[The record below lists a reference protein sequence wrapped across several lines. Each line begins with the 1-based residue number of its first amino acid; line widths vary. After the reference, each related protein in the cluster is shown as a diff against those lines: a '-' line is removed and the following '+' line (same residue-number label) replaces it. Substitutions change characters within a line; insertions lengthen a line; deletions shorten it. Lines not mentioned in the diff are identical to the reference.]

1 MQRIKS
7 NSDIIL
13 IIILGIIL
21 RFKDLSKFDLWYDE
35 AYTGLLMRLKPAEF
49 YSMLAK
55 DSHPPLFSLIT
66 KAWTFIFGVN
76 DFTLRFLPF
85 VFGVATIYVVYRVAL
100 TLANEGLRSDDR
112 SLLFSRSTAQA
123 CLSSQKG
130 VKSSASENKETA
142 AISAFLAAIN
152 PFLIDY
158 SIEARSYSFYGL
170 VTALTFLALLK
181 RKTSL
186 FALGIVVMTF
196 THYISFTF
204 IATFLILYLFMNFKK
219 IKKDLSVM
227 IPLFI
232 FLVLQV
238 FFLLHKDTEFLNI
251 YWVRSSNFL
260 NIFRSM
266 ISYFIG
272 IKSKLAGAD
281 ELVDINFIFNQM
293 VWGSILVFAFLLG
306 TLYLVLKKGAHLKNL
321 ITVLLPVILPQ
332 IILITYGI
340 LFHKSL
346 YVERYLFPSAIFFVI
361 ACGYVLSKTVK
372 LEVVFFILVFYV
384 FILTKVQTP
393 KYFTGMEL
401 LASSLKNYQGEIVF
415 VSPIDF
421 TTGEYY
427 FGEQNLNL
435 RLLNPKD
442 PAATYGRWP
451 YLNKDLMPKNLD
463 SAIFISPAN
472 NTMTGDFN
480 EIEPKYAFGNY
491 HLYELRSQN

>member
-1 MQRIKS
+1 MQRIKQD
-7 NSDIIL
+7 SDIIL
-13 IIILGIIL
+13 IIILGVIL
-21 RFKDLSKFDLWYDE
+21 RFKDLLKFNLWYDE
-35 AYTGLLMRLKPAEF
+35 AYTGILMRLKPVDF
-49 YSMLAK
+49 YNILAK
-55 DSHPPLFSLIT
+55 DSHPPLFSLII
-66 KAWTFIFGVN
+66 KAWTIVFGVN

-85 VFGVATIYVVYRVAL
+85 VFGVVTIYVVYQIAL
-100 TLANEGLRSDDR
+100 TLAD
-112 SLLFSRSTAQA
+112 
-123 CLSSQKG
+123 
-130 VKSSASENKETA
+130 KETA
-142 AISAFLAAIN
+142 VISAFLAAIN

-170 VTALTFLALLK
+170 VAALTFLALIK
-181 RKTSL
+181 GKTKL
-186 FALGIVVMTF
+186 LALGIVVMTF

-204 IATFLILYLFMNFKK
+204 TASFLILYLVMNYKK
-219 IKKDLSVM
+219 IKRDLPVM
-227 IPLFI
+227 IPLLI

-260 NIFRSM
+260 NIFRSI

-272 IKSKLAGAD
+272 IKSKLAGTD

-293 VWGSILVFAFLLG
+293 VWGSVLVGAFLLG
-306 TLYLVLKKGAHLKNL
+306 TLYLALKKGAHIKNL
-321 ITVLLPVILPQ
+321 AIILLPIVLPQ
-332 IILITYGI
+332 IMLITYGI

-372 LEVVFFILVFYV
+372 LEVAFFILVFYV

-393 KYFTGMEL
+393 KYYTGMEL

-442 PAATYGRWP
+442 PTATYGHWP
-451 YLNKDLMPKNLD
+451 YLNRDLTPKNLA
-463 SAIFISPAN
+463 SAIFVSPN
-472 NTMTGDFN
+472 NDAMTTDFN

-491 HLYELRSQN
+491 RLYELRGQN